1 MALQGSRPYFLRAV
15 NDWILDQ
22 GLTPYLLVDASWPG
36 ADVPLAYVEDGRIVL
51 NINPS
56 AVRDLLLA
64 NEEVSFSA
72 RFSGTTHWIRA
83 PIGAVLGI
91 YARENGEGLFFDAEE
106 YNPDPE
112 PTLASVPTAA
122 PADKP
127 AADKPAASSK
137 PRPSLR
143 VVK

>member
-1 MALQGSRPYFLRAV
+1 MALLGSRPYFMRAV
-15 NDWILDQ
+15 NEWILDQ
-22 GLTPYLLVDASWPG
+22 GLTPYLLVDANWPG
-36 ADVPLAYVEDGRIVL
+36 AEVPLAYIEDGRIVL

-72 RFSGTTHWIRA
+72 RFSGQTHWIRA

-91 YARENGEGLFFDAEE
+91 YARENGEGLFFDADE
-106 YNPDPE
+106 YSPEPE
-112 PTLASVPTAA
+112 PTLASVPNAADSSDA
-122 PADKP
+122 PAST
-127 AADKPAASSK
+127 AGSK
-137 PRPSLR
+137 PRPTLR